1 MCLAVPMR
9 LVSVEGNEGKAEL
22 DGIARK
28 VSLDLVPGAKVGEFV
43 IVHAGYAI
51 QLLDE
56 KAAEEQL
63 ELLAEALEPR

>member
-22 DGIARK
+22 DGNARK

>member
-28 VSLDLVPGAKVGEFV
+28 VSLDLVPGAKAGEFV

-56 KAAEEQL
+56 EAAEAQL
-63 ELLAEALEPR
+63 ELLADALEPR